1 MIYPSRVSAM
11 SPMPNSWDR
20 TIVQDKNKE
29 AEMHGYVDGWD
40 WVWMTTMMVS
50 LIVLT
55 GAVVYAAVRLP
66 QRDRHNQGKPL

>member
-1 MIYPSRVSAM
+1 M

-40 WVWMTTMMVS
+40 WFWMTTMMVS